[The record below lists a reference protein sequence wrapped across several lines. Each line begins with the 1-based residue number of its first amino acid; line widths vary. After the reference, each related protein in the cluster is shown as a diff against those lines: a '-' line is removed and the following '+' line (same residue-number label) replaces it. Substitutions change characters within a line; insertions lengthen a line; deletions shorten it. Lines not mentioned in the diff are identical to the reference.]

1 MQHPGLAGR
10 KRLEAARVGGVRV
23 YERVTGDRAEQE
35 RSDPDP
41 IRSLEVKERHEPSRR
56 RPVFL
61 GQPWLR
67 DDIAKLSACVAAD
80 GSLRRPGFRVC
91 TQGAI
96 ADRAPCFM
104 PGE

>member
-1 MQHPGLAGR
+1 MQHPGLAVR
-10 KRLEAARVGGVRV
+10 KGLEAARVGGVRV
-23 YERVTGDRAEQE
+23 YERVTGDRPKQE
-35 RSDPDP
+35 RRDPDP
-41 IRSLEVKERHEPSRR
+41 IGSLEVKERHEPGRR

-61 GQPWLR
+61 GQPWLG
-67 DDIAKLSACVAAD
+67 DDIAKLSAYVAAG
-80 GSLRRPGFRVC
+80 GSLRRPGFRVR